1 MYHISERQRDGSMFS
16 SSAQK
21 AKISAHAMRKQLR
34 LRIHLSGKQGRKRAY
49 PSSHNGSLH
58 EEMTGHKR
66 STKPSMINRETR
78 GLEAR
83 SQSQSKTFSIFSE
96 SVGCAHVLNRFNEE
110 LDAF

>member
-1 MYHISERQRDGSMFS
+1 MFS

-49 PSSHNGSLH
+49 PSSHNGSLYK
-58 EEMTGHKR
+58 EMTVRKC
-66 STKPSMINRETR
+66 STKPSMINSETHV
-78 GLEAR
+78 LEAR

-96 SVGCAHVLNRFNEE
+96 PVGCAHVLNRSNQE